1 MEEIVSLFVKTD
13 GEELCH
19 NSGGI
24 LFEKLNTR

>member
-24 LFEKLNTR
+24 LFENFYLG